1 MTPQLLSN
9 SMIEIQLK
17 SLDDLAKFVEDYN
30 PTKEQLALII
40 QKRFRLLTF
49 TENFQTSSEILQEFT
64 EVLKSGRPYPIWLGA
79 RLTIN
84 PTP

>member
-1 MTPQLLSN
+1 MR
-9 SMIEIQLK
+9 EIQLK
-17 SLDDLAKFVEDYN
+17 SLDDLDKFVKDYN

-49 TENFQTSSEILQEFT
+49 TEDFQTSSEILKEFT
-64 EVLKSGRPYPIWLGA
+64 EILKRGRPYPIWIGA
-79 RLTIN
+79 RLIVN

>member
-1 MTPQLLSN
+1 MK
-9 SMIEIQLK
+9 EIQLK

-40 QKRFRLLTF
+40 QKRFMLLTC
-49 TENFQTSSEILQEFT
+49 TDNFQTSSEIMQEFT
-64 EVLKSGRPYPIWLGA
+64 EVLKKGRPYPIWLGA
-79 RLTIN
+79 RLIVN